1 LFLQIRRALDM
12 YADDC
17 DGQMFKYLNMFARIA
32 ECDKWKA
39 VRKNLANNKGEQ
51 YNPRI
56 QHLPHR
62 RAAPSSARRS

>member
-39 VRKNLANNKGEQ
+39 VRKNLANNKGE
-51 YNPRI
+51 
-56 QHLPHR
+56 
-62 RAAPSSARRS
+62 